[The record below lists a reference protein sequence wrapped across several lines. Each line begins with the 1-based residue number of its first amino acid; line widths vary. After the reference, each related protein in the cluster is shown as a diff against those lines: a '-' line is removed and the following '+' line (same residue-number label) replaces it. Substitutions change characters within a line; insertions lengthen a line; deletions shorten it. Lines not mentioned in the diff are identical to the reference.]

1 MATPRP
7 YPYNSFN
14 FQVKFGPTELA
25 FQEVTGLNLE
35 VHVAEYRNG
44 NRKDLAPIKVTGMYK
59 VDNVTFK
66 RGVCGD
72 LPALYARVDSVRL
85 GNGNSPTGG
94 ETITINLLDD
104 TTENVVQSWILTNA
118 RAVKI
123 SGPVLNGKAT
133 EVAIEEMVVLAEG
146 IKQA

>member
-1 MATPRP
+1 MAIARQ

-14 FQVKFGPTELA
+14 FQVKFGSTELA

-44 NRKDLAPIKVTGMYK
+44 NRKDLAPVKVTGMYK
-59 VDNVTFK
+59 VDNVSFK

-72 LPALYARVDSVRL
+72 LASLYARVDSVRK

-94 ETITINLLDD
+94 ETVTINLMDD
-104 TTENVVQSWILTNA
+104 SNETVVQSWILTNA
-118 RAVKI
+118 RATKI
-123 SGPVLNGKAT
+123 SGPSYNGKAT
-133 EVAIEEMVVLAEG
+133 DVAIEELVVMAEG
-146 IKQA
+146 ITQA